1 MALPQTD
8 CLGCKSL
15 HIGLLH
21 ILAALEVLLL
31 TTTLL
36 LLLLLLL
43 LRDGKPLDAGVS
55 IYSC

>member
-43 LRDGKPLDAGVS
+43 LRDAAAV
-55 IYSC
+55 